1 MKFEPHKLWMEQC
14 EAAFGIHERYGLEK
28 ALGYLIGE
36 KLIDF
41 VRESENDP
49 LFKNQLPLFVQEVK
63 SIFTKD
69 EIRAYLDAVE
79 NTGAEGHVLSPE
91 DLEFMREAGVF
102 AEDPVRAAQDV
113 LIVEQLKEM
122 LA

>member
-1 MKFEPHKLWMEQC
+1 MKFEPHTLWIEQC
-14 EAAFGIHERYGLEK
+14 EAALGIHERYALER

-49 LFKNQLPLFVQEVK
+49 LFKNQLPLFLQEVK
-63 SIFTKD
+63 RIFKQN
-69 EIRAYLDAVE
+69 EIRTYLDTVE

-102 AEDPVRAAQDV
+102 PEDPVHAAQDL
-113 LIVEQLKEM
+113 LIVEQLKEL

>member
-1 MKFEPHKLWMEQC
+1 MEQC
-14 EAAFGIHERYGLEK
+14 EAALGIHERYGLEK

-63 SIFTKD
+63 RIFTQD
-69 EIRAYLDAVE
+69 EIRTYLNAVE

-91 DLEFMREAGVF
+91 DLEFMRDADVF
-102 AEDPVRAAQDV
+102 AEDPVRAAEDV